1 MEKIKLRKNTF
12 LEHCRALPH
21 ATEDIKW
28 KKDLVFS
35 VGQKMF
41 AVFNLDD
48 VTQFSFKA
56 TPAMFGTL
64 TAIAGIVPAPYVARY
79 NWVLVTNSKALPQK
93 MLKGLLT
100 ESYQMVAA
108 GLPAKVR
115 KKLAMDIKQNKSR
128 RSAATKQL
136 KTKIS
141 GSRKRN
147 SH

>member
-1 MEKIKLRKNTF
+1 MRKNSL
-12 LEHCRALPH
+12 LEFCRALPH
-21 ATEDIKW
+21 ASEDIKW

-35 VGQKMF
+35 VGGKMF

-64 TAIAGIVPAPYVARY
+64 TAMDGIIPAPYVARY
-79 NWVLVTNSKALPQK
+79 NWVLVTNPKALPQK

-100 ESYQMVAA
+100 ESHQLVAA

-115 KKLAMDIKQNKSR
+115 KELDNDKNDKK
-128 RSAATKQL
+128 K
-136 KTKIS
+136 K
-141 GSRKRN
+141 RKK
-147 SH
+147 

>member
-1 MEKIKLRKNTF
+1 MSKNIF
-12 LEHCRALPH
+12 IEHCRALPH

-48 VTQFSFKA
+48 VTQFSFKT

-64 TAIAGIVPAPYVARY
+64 TAIEGIVPAPYVARY
-79 NWVLVTNSKALPQK
+79 NWVLVTNSKALSQK

-108 GLPAKVR
+108 GLSAKVR
-115 KKLAMDIKQNKSR
+115 KELKLMAKEDKKR
-128 RSAATKQL
+128 
-136 KTKIS
+136 KTK
-141 GSRKRN
+141 K
-147 SH
+147 